1 MNPPSL
7 PYLQFYNGR
16 TRPIDKERILD
27 FELNAIYKRYY
38 TDRLFDHSAL
48 IENLGPIQIDYS
60 NIHDW
65 LQEIPDIDPRSARV
79 FSLWAEDERTSEVVL
94 IAHGFF
100 ILMPFGSG
108 KKAVSEYYN
117 LTGEETFYP
126 IAIIS
131 SFRTV
136 IDKMAIL
143 ADLLERVEYEIN
155 LLWKDQKQHII
166 STIEKGFLWKRYVYS
181 FDEIIHFSFLCPS
194 MDREVIEALRQKDYR
209 TTGVMQLL
217 SSSTA
222 SYDDAIIND
231 HLKQAKKMMDS
242 KTQDD

>member
-1 MNPPSL
+1 MNLPIL

-16 TRPIDKERILD
+16 THPIDKERILD

-38 TDRLFDHSAL
+38 SDRLFDHSAL

-65 LQEIPDIDPRSARV
+65 LQEIPDIDTRSARI

-94 IAHGFF
+94 IAHGYF

-108 KKAVSEYYN
+108 EKAVSDYYY

-126 IAIIS
+126 VAVIS

-143 ADLLERVEYEIN
+143 VDLLERVELEIN
-155 LLWKDQKQHII
+155 LLWKDLKQKIV
-166 STIEKGFLWKRYVYS
+166 SSIEKGFLWKRYVNS
-181 FDEIIHFSFLCPS
+181 FNEIIHFSFLCPS
-194 MDREVIEALRQKDYR
+194 MDREVIEALRQREYR

-222 SYDDAIIND
+222 SYDTAIIND
-231 HLKQAKKMMDS
+231 HLKQAKKMIDP
-242 KTQDD
+242 KIQDD